1 MNKKVILEF
10 DAKTGKAVVNI
21 DALNEAVEKT
31 KESTSETNDQF
42 QALGETADQ
51 ATGGLVSGF
60 KSGLKGVKT
69 FIGGMTSLKAALI
82 STGVGA
88 LVVALGTLVQWFSTS
103 EKGAKV
109 FSTAGYALEALF
121 KSLTDRLNTFLEA
134 DLVSFF
140 EDPQQAIKD
149 LGKFLMD
156 NLIKRF
162 EGILLL
168 VPRLAEAVGML
179 FKGDFEGAAKTAG
192 NAVLQ
197 ISTGMEDTI
206 GVVEE
211 GIKLVKEVAA
221 EVVKETEKAIEQ
233 GGRLANLEDRLIK
246 ATAAFTVEQAR
257 LNTEID
263 KQQKI
268 IDDTTRS
275 FDERAEALDKQSEL
289 SLKLAK
295 EIANQAA
302 LEEATIQATLSL
314 TANYKERLELQQQ
327 LAEAQADRIEKI
339 AQVAIVELENAQK
352 RTEIDLEEF
361 ERQKSITQQI
371 EDLRTE
377 NIENERERIQT
388 EMELAL
394 ERSLQDLELLKATEE
409 EKQAIKEQYAI
420 ATNKALAEFDAEAA
434 KAKEDAD
441 NKQIEDDKK
450 VAEAKVQ
457 IQQNALGSI
466 TGLLDV
472 FGGNNERAAKKVFK
486 VNQALGVA
494 EAVVNTSRAIMAQL
508 SNPKD
513 ALTGANF
520 VKAGIAAATGLAQVI
535 KIKNTKFGGG
545 GDSPSTSI
553 SDGGGAG
560 ATPQIPQQPEV
571 DFGFLQQ
578 GENQN
583 TIQAYVLEQ
592 NVSSSQQANQLI
604 QDQAVL

>member
-394 ERSLQDLELLKATEE
+394 QRSLQDLELLKATEE